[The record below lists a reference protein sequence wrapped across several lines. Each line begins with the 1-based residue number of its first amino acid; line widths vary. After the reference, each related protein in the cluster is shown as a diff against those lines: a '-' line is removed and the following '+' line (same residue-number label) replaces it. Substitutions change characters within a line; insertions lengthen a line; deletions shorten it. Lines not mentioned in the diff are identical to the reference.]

1 MTMTDLSGVRNLLGP
16 TCAMTRMDQLID
28 PLTNN
33 PVDAEILS
41 LTNDMIGV
49 KASLEAQ
56 AGLYN
61 FTLSYELASGIKTLE
76 F

>member
-1 MTMTDLSGVRNLLGP
+1 
-16 TCAMTRMDQLID
+16 MDQLID

-33 PVDAEILS
+33 PVDAEIFS

-49 KASLEAQ
+49 KASLVAQ

-61 FTLSYELASGIKTLE
+61 FTLSYVLASGIKTLE